1 MTVRLRRRTLLATVA
16 AGALSGC
23 SEGTWLGENAPP
35 PLPGERKAVLLIED
49 PLSADSR
56 IAELNITLPPPERN
70 ADWPQSGGNA
80 THAMQHVSAA
90 ETITQ
95 AWATKIGAAAGGR
108 SWILAGPVIS
118 GGVAYAVDADGVAVA
133 VSAADGKQIWRFEA
147 ENVEE
152 IDRLLSGA
160 ISVADGRAYLVSGNG
175 MIFGLDAGGGKELWR
190 RQLQAPMRTAPT
202 VIAGKVLVPTDDSQ
216 LYVLDGA
223 TGDVLWQH
231 AGLFEQAGML
241 GGASPAATDEIV
253 IAAYGSGEVV
263 ALALDSG
270 QPLWNETVLR
280 PRRTLAIGAISDI
293 VADPVIADGRV
304 IVAGASGEMAAF
316 DLARGDREWTAE
328 VTSTQ
333 TPWVAGNFIYI
344 LTERS
349 ELVCML
355 QQGGRIRWVSPLPTL
370 VDPTEKDSRR
380 IRWVGPLLVSDRLLV
395 ASSEGDIFS
404 VSPYT
409 GEVLGKA
416 SAGGPVSVPMA
427 VADGTVFVLTDGARL
442 TAFR

>member
-1 MTVRLRRRTLLATVA
+1 MRRRTLLATVA
-16 AGALSGC
+16 AGALAGC
-23 SEGTWLGENAPP
+23 GEGTWLGENAPP
-35 PLPGERKAVLLIED
+35 PLAGERKSVLLIED

-70 ADWPQSGGNA
+70 ADWPQSGGNPA
-80 THAMQHVSAA
+80 HAMQHLSAA

-95 AWATKIGAAAGGR
+95 TWSTKIGAAAGGR

-118 GGVAYAVDADGVAVA
+118 GGVVYAVDADGEAVA
-133 VSAADGKQIWRFEA
+133 LSAADGKQIWRFEA

-202 VIAGKVLVPTDDSQ
+202 LIAGKVLVPTDDSQ

-263 ALALDSG
+263 ALSLDSG

-316 DLARGDREWTAE
+316 DLARGDREWTAD

-370 VDPTEKDSRR
+370 VDPAERDSRR
-380 IRWVGPLLVSDRLLV
+380 IRWTGPLLVSDRLLV

-416 SAGGPVSVPMA
+416 SAGGSVSVPMA
-427 VADGTVFVLTDGARL
+427 VADGTVFVLTDGAKL

>member
-1 MTVRLRRRTLLATVA
+1 
-16 AGALSGC
+16 
-23 SEGTWLGENAPP
+23 
-35 PLPGERKAVLLIED
+35 
-49 PLSADSR
+49 
-56 IAELNITLPPPERN
+56 
-70 ADWPQSGGNA
+70 
-80 THAMQHVSAA
+80 MQHLSAA

-95 AWATKIGAAAGGR
+95 TWSTKIGAAAGGR

-118 GGVAYAVDADGVAVA
+118 GGVVYAVDADGEAVA
-133 VSAADGKQIWRFEA
+133 LSAADGKQIWRFEA

-175 MIFGLDAGGGKELWR
+175 MIFGLDAGGGKEIWR

-202 VIAGKVLVPTDDSQ
+202 LIAGKVLVPTDDSQ

-316 DLARGDREWTAE
+316 DLARGDREWTAD

-355 QQGGRIRWVSPLPTL
+355 QQGGRVRWVSPLPTL
-370 VDPTEKDSRR
+370 VDPAKRDSRAD
-380 IRWVGPLLVSDRLLV
+380 PLDRAAAGQRPPAGGQLQ
-395 ASSEGDIFS
+395 GDIFS

-427 VADGTVFVLTDGARL
+427 VADGTVYRPHRRGQADRIQVMA
-442 TAFR
+442 